1 MHEQKIIDILK
12 KAYFSD
18 NPDEKNVV
26 ENLSRILSPNDF
38 FIDAG
43 ASLGQYTLK
52 SAKILTGS
60 QGRVA
65 AFEPDP
71 IRHQRLQ
78 ANCRDWS
85 GKFNIR
91 IDCEG
96 SALSN
101 QDGTIIFHST
111 NSNVSGGLF
120 KHDLDHLS
128 HEHLS
133 NVEWSE
139 IEVPSITLDSFVGKH
154 LPSLVKMDVEGTE
167 LRVLQG
173 AKGILSQG
181 KTDFL
186 MELHDWN
193 DPMGQNGL
201 DDVIEYFKQYA
212 YAEENFFGKSL
223 FRKRPLTP

>member
-1 MHEQKIIDILK
+1 MNPEDIYRILD

-18 NPDEKNVV
+18 NPDEKDVM
-26 ENLSRILSPNDF
+26 ENLFRILSPGDF

-52 SAKILTGS
+52 AAEILAGS

-71 IRHQRLQ
+71 IRHERLRE
-78 ANCRDWS
+78 NCLAWS
-85 GKFNIR
+85 REFDVR

-101 QDGTIIFHST
+101 RGGFIVFHST

-120 KHDLDHLS
+120 RHGLDHLS
-128 HEHLS
+128 KEHQR

-139 IEVPSITLDSFVGKH
+139 SEVNSMTLDSFVGEH
-154 LPSLVKMDVEGTE
+154 LPSLVKMDVEGSE

-173 AKGILSQG
+173 AERILTTG
-181 KTDFL
+181 KTAFL

-193 DPMGQNGL
+193 DPLGQRGL
-201 DDVIEYFKQYA
+201 NDVIECF
-212 YAEENFFGKSL
+212 EEYEYEEEKFFGKTL
-223 FRKRPLTP
+223 FRKKHPA

>member
-1 MHEQKIIDILK
+1 MKPEVIYEILN
-12 KAYFSD
+12 KAYFGENID
-18 NPDEKNVV
+18 
-26 ENLSRILSPNDF
+26 ENLIIKNLDKILLPGHYF
-38 FIDAG
+38 VDAG
-43 ASLGQYTLK
+43 ASLGQFTLRAAQIL
-52 SAKILTGS
+52 SNSNGKIAS
-60 QGRVA
+60 
-65 AFEPDP
+65 FEPDP
-71 IRHQRLQ
+71 IRNLKLEE
-78 ANCRDWS
+78 NCHDWS
-85 GKFNIR
+85 LKFNIR
-91 IDCEG
+91 IDCEK

-139 IEVPSITLDSFVGKH
+139 IVVPSITLDSFVGKH
-154 LPSLVKMDVEGTE
+154 LPNLIKMDVEGSE
-167 LRVLQG
+167 LRVLLG

-201 DDVIEYFKQYA
+201 DDVIEYFKQYG
-212 YAEENFFGKSL
+212 YAEENFFEKSL